1 MSVLR
6 AVAAR
11 VRAQGGRP
19 SRPAPLR
26 RLSGQ
31 QGNYLSELKVKQEE
45 AIKPRFIAD
54 ASEVAAAS
62 RHMSAGFNAHNSTQ
76 RRATLVLEDGTRLTG
91 TSFGYEKDVKGEL
104 VFQTGMTGYPETLT
118 DPSYRGQMLVS
129 TFPLVGNYGVPC
141 TKQVDAL
148 GLPAHF
154 ESDNIHVAA
163 FIVSDYSHYH
173 SHWEATQSLGEWL
186 IKEKVPGIYGLDT
199 RMLTKKIRDHGALR
213 ARIEFEQDCVM
224 PAAAAAADQG
234 FEDPNLRHLVAEVS
248 TKEPVMYNEGCGGPR
263 ILAVDCG
270 IKYNMIRHFV
280 ARGCEVK
287 VVPWDYDFT
296 HEIYDGLFI
305 SNGPGDPTMCD
316 ATIRHLRCIIEG
328 DAGPSKDKPL
338 FGICLGNQLLAL
350 AAGAQTYKLPFGNRG
365 QNQPVVNLVTN
376 QCYITPQNHGYAI
389 NAEQLPDEWEPLFVN
404 RNDGSNEGIMHST
417 KPWFTAQFHPE
428 AWAGPTDTEFLFD
441 VFVDFTKN
449 SSATPREVLGSW
461 QANLDTR
468 LGKLAAPTKAER
480 IYPKKILLLGSGGLT
495 IGQAG
500 EFDYSGNQAIKALR
514 EEGAEV
520 ILINPNIA
528 SVQTNATKQG
538 EMGADTVYFM
548 PVTPKHVEDVIKKEK
563 PDGVI
568 LSMGGQTALN
578 CGVEMYQAGTFQ
590 KHNVQVLGTSVET
603 IIMTEDRELFKE
615 AADRVAPGK
624 SATSTAVESV
634 SHAIEVAGELGYP
647 VMIRSAFALGGL
659 GSGLCADEAEL
670 HMMASKAFSKVPQIL
685 VERSLKGWKEVE
697 YEVVRDAANNC
708 ITVCNMENFDPMGIH
723 TGDSMVVAPSQTL
736 SNAEYQI
743 LRNCAIDV
751 VRELG
756 IIGECNIQYAL
767 DPHSR
772 DFRIIEVNP
781 RLSRS
786 SALASKATGYPLAFV
801 AAKLALGI
809 ELPDLRNSVTQ
820 STTACFEPSL
830 DYIVAKVPRWDLSKF
845 DRVSRRIGSAMQSVG
860 EVMGIGRNFEE
871 CFQKALRM
879 VEPTHNRGFE
889 THETVFG
896 DDTPVDLLED
906 ELINPT
912 DRRIFALAKA
922 FQDGYTVDK
931 LHELTRID
939 KWFLYKLQRIHETGN
954 RISELNL
961 DTLQASSLKD
971 AKKTGFSDLQIAQR
985 IGATELEVRAKRKE
999 LGVLPVVK
1007 QIDTTAAETPAAT
1020 NYLYCTYHG
1029 SESDV
1034 SFDDHG
1040 VMVLGSGSY
1049 RIGSSVEFDWCSVSC
1064 IRTLRKLGYQSV
1076 MVNSN
1081 PETVSTD
1088 YDECDKLY
1096 FDELSLERILDI
1108 YEAEACQSAIVSVGG
1123 QIPNGL
1129 SLPLEQE
1136 GVNIVGTTPTMIDTA
1151 EDRNKFSDL
1160 MDQWGV
1166 DQPKWASLTSQDA
1179 AFNFADLVGYP
1190 VLVRPSYVLSGAAMN
1205 VAYTPGELNRIVAT
1219 AEAISSDY
1227 PIVISEFIEGAREI
1241 DVDAV
1246 ANKGVVIAHSI
1257 AEHIENAGVHSGDA
1271 TLVLPTQTISHDD
1284 LQKCKDTIAKV
1295 AQALEIS
1302 GPFNMQLLAKD
1313 GKIKIIECNLR
1324 ASRSCPFSSKA
1335 IGTDLIEKATRV
1347 IVGADTPEDDAKYGP
1362 LVEERLT
1369 LRGAPRPENYVAV
1382 KAPMFSFHRLS
1393 GADPSLGV
1401 EMSSTGEVGC
1411 FGANKEE
1418 AFLKAMLSTGA
1429 TIPTKGGK
1437 ILVSIQKEMRESF
1450 MPTLKKLSVMG
1461 YELCATEDTAEF
1473 LEDVGLEVTH
1483 LHWPESGQQPNID
1496 DAIRNKE
1503 LSMVMMFSNQLS
1515 VRRETNYA
1523 IRRLATD
1530 YNVPLVTNLQVAE
1543 YFIKA
1548 IEQYR
1553 AGNKIQELS
1562 MQEYWE
1568 MDGNN

>member
-1 MSVLR
+1 MGALR
-6 AVAAR
+6 ALGLGLRRPGAAAAR
-11 VRAQGGRP
+11 RFVSRTAEVRARTGEG
-19 SRPAPLR
+19 S
-26 RLSGQ
+26 
-31 QGNYLSELKVKQEE
+31 YLHEMKVVG
-45 AIKPRFIAD
+45 D
-54 ASEVAAAS
+54 AAAAPS
-62 RHMSAGFNAHNSTQ
+62 GAGELQVAPVSTSAFHAQNATP

-141 TKQVDAL
+141 TKAL
-148 GLPAHF
+148 DEYGLPMHF
-154 ESDNIHVAA
+154 ESDSIHVAA
-163 FIVSDYSHYH
+163 YIVSDYSHYH
-173 SHWEATQSLGEWL
+173 SHWEAAMSLGEWL
-186 IKEKVPGIYGLDT
+186 TKEKVPGIYGLDT
-199 RMLTKKIRDHGALR
+199 RLLTKKIRDSGALK
-213 ARIEFEQDCVM
+213 ARIEFEQDIVL
-224 PAAAAAADQG
+224 PAAQLG
-234 FEDPNLRHLVAEVS
+234 PETFEDPNERHLVAEVS
-248 TKEPVMYNEGCGGPR
+248 TKAPVLYGEGNGGPR

-270 IKYNMIRHFV
+270 IKYNMIRHFL

-296 HEIYDGLFI
+296 HEEYDGLFI
-305 SNGPGDPTMCD
+305 SNGPGDPTLCG
-316 ATIRHLRCIIEG
+316 ATIGHLKSILDG
-328 DAGPSKDKPL
+328 VGGPSVDKPL

-350 AAGAQTYKLPFGNRG
+350 AAGAETYKLPFGNRG
-365 QNQPVVNLVTN
+365 QNQPVINLLTN

-404 RNDGSNEGIMHST
+404 RNDGSNEGIMHAT

-441 VFVDFTKN
+441 VFIDFTKK
-449 SSATPREVLGSW
+449 SHKSPREILGTW
-461 QANLDTR
+461 QSGLS
-468 LGKLAAPTKAER
+468 APRVAER
-480 IYPKKILLLGSGGLT
+480 VHPKKILLLGSGGLT

-514 EEGAEV
+514 EEGSEV
-520 ILINPNIA
+520 VLINPNIA
-528 SVQTNATKQG
+528 SVQTNPTKEG
-538 EMGADTVYFM
+538 AMGADTVYFM
-548 PVTPKHVEDVIKKEK
+548 PVTPKHVESIIQKEK
-563 PDGVI
+563 PDGII

-578 CGVEMYQAGTFQ
+578 CGVEMDQAGIFD
-590 KHNVQVLGTSVET
+590 KYGVKVLGTSVDT
-603 IIMTEDRELFKE
+603 IIMTEDRELFKQ
-615 AADRVAPGK
+615 AADQVAPGK
-624 SATSTAVESV
+624 SAASLAVNSV
-634 SHAIEVAGELGYP
+634 SEAMDVASDIGYP
-647 VMIRSAFALGGL
+647 VMIRSAFSLGGL
-659 GSGLCADEAEL
+659 GSGLCYSEDEL
-670 HMMASKAFSKVPQIL
+670 HTMASKAFSKVPQIL

-708 ITVCNMENFDPMGIH
+708 ITVCNMENFDPMGTH

-751 VRELG
+751 VRHLG

-879 VEPTHNRGFE
+879 VEPTQNMGFE
-889 THETVFG
+889 PHESVFG
-896 DDTPVDLLED
+896 PDTSVAVLED
-906 ELINPT
+906 ELANPT

-922 FQDGYTVDK
+922 FKDGYTVDQ

-939 KWFLYKLQRIHETGN
+939 RWFLYKLQRIHETGE
-954 RISELNL
+954 RLEELSL
-961 DTLQASSLKD
+961 DTLQQSSLSD
-971 AKKTGFSDLQIAQR
+971 AKKSGFSDVQIASR
-985 IGATELEVRAKRKE
+985 IDSTELDVRALRKQFN
-999 LGVLPVVK
+999 VLPVVK

-1020 NYLYCTYHG
+1020 NYLYCSYHG

-1040 VMVLGSGSY
+1040 TMVLGSGSY

-1064 IRTLRKLGYQSV
+1064 IRTLRKLGYKSV

-1096 FDELSLERILDI
+1096 FDELSLERVLDI
-1108 YEAEACQSAIVSVGG
+1108 YEAEECASAIVSVGG

-1129 SLPLEQE
+1129 SLPLEQN
-1136 GVNIVGTTPTMIDTA
+1136 GVNVIGTTPTMIDTA

-1160 MDQWGV
+1160 MDQWGI
-1166 DQPKWASLTSQDA
+1166 DQPKWASLTSEDA
-1179 AFNFADLVGYP
+1179 AFNFADAVGYP

-1205 VAYTPGELNRIVAT
+1205 VAYTPGELNKIVSK
-1219 AEAISSDY
+1219 AEAVSSEY
-1227 PIVISEFIEGAREI
+1227 PIVISEFVEGAREI

-1246 ANKGVVIAHSI
+1246 ANKGQVIAHSI
-1257 AEHIENAGVHSGDA
+1257 AEHVENAGVHSGDA
-1271 TLVLPTQTISHDD
+1271 TLVLPTQTISEAD
-1284 LQKCKDTIAKV
+1284 LAKCKDTIAKV
-1295 AQALEIS
+1295 AEALEIS

-1313 GKIKIIECNLR
+1313 GTIKIIETNLR

-1347 IVGADTPEDDAKYGP
+1347 IVGADTPADDELYGP
-1362 LVEERLT
+1362 LVEPRLT
-1369 LRGAPRPENYVAV
+1369 LEAGPRPENFVAV

-1411 FGANKEE
+1411 FGVHKEE

-1429 TIPTKGGK
+1429 TAPVVGSK
-1437 ILVSIQKEMRESF
+1437 ILVSIESSLREEF
-1450 MPTLKKLSVMG
+1450 TPTLRKLSIMG
-1461 YELCATEDTAEF
+1461 YELCATEETAGALQE
-1473 LEDVGLEVTH
+1473 LGLEVTH
-1483 LHWPESGQQPNID
+1483 LHWPESGMQPNVD
-1496 DAIRNKE
+1496 EAIRNKD

-1530 YNVPLVTNLQVAE
+1530 YNVPLITNLQVAE
-1543 YFIKA
+1543 YFMNA
-1548 IEQYR
+1548 IEATR
-1553 AGNKIQELS
+1553 AGKPLEDLS
-1562 MQEYWE
+1562 LQEYWE
-1568 MDGNN
+1568 LDGNVP